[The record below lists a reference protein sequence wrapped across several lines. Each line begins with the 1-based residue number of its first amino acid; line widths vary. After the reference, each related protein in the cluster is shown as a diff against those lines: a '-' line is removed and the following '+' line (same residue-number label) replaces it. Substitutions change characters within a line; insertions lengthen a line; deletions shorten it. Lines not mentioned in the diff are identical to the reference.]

1 MNWWL
6 FFIFDPYPIFS
17 MSSFRSG
24 FSVLPPVV
32 KNLLIINGLCFLA
45 NIVFEMR
52 FNISLN
58 QTLGLYYPESTYF
71 KPYQLLTH
79 VFMHGSFM
87 HLFFNMFS
95 LWMFGNVLE
104 NYWGPKRFFIYYF
117 VTAFG
122 AAALHLGLNGYEIY
136 TIKSAIASYASD
148 PTIDG
153 FIRLL
158 DKDATLAHNPAVLD
172 FINQWQVDPTNTQY
186 IQGSMEITDALVQ
199 RKLNVPTVGASGA
212 VFGLLLA
219 FGMLFPNTEL
229 MMLFI
234 PFPIKAKYFVIF
246 YGAIELYQGFAN
258 NPTDNVA
265 HFAHLGGMLF
275 GFILIKFWNKTNRN
289 SFY

>member
-1 MNWWL
+1 
-6 FFIFDPYPIFS
+6 

-24 FSVLPPVV
+24 FSSFPPVV
-32 KNLLIINGLCFLA
+32 KNLLIINALCFLI
-45 NIVFEMR
+45 NIVFETR

-58 QTLGLYYPESTYF
+58 ETLGLYYPTSTHF
-71 KPYQLLTH
+71 KPYQLLSH

-117 VTAFG
+117 ATAFG
-122 AAALHLGLNGYEIY
+122 AAALLLGVNGYEIHGIQVAIDQY
-136 TIKSAIASYASD
+136 TQNPNLDA
-148 PTIDG
+148 
-153 FIRLL
+153 FVRLL
-158 DKDATLAHNPAVLD
+158 DKDAGLASNSYVND
-172 FINQWQVDPTNTQY
+172 FINQWQTQPNSPQY
-186 IQGSMEITDALVQ
+186 AQGSVEIADAILQ

-229 MMLFI
+229 MMIFLPI
-234 PFPIKAKYFVIF
+234 PIKAKYFVIF

-258 NPTDNVA
+258 NPADNVA

-275 GFILIKFWNKTNRN
+275 GFILIKYWNKHNRN
-289 SFY
+289 TFY

>member
-1 MNWWL
+1 
-6 FFIFDPYPIFS
+6 

-32 KNLLIINGLCFLA
+32 KNLLIINGLCFVAGL
-45 NIVFEMR
+45 ILETR
-52 FNISLN
+52 FNFSLN
-58 QTLGLYYPESTYF
+58 EAAGLYYPESKLF
-71 KPYQLLTH
+71 KPFQLITH
-79 VFMHGSFM
+79 VFMHGSIM

-122 AAALHLGLNGYEIY
+122 AAALHLGVNGIEVNQ
-136 TIKSAIASYASD
+136 IKNAIASYSAD
-148 PTIDG
+148 PTIDH
-153 FIRLL
+153 FVRLM
-158 DKDATLAHNPAVLD
+158 DMDAGLARNAYVTQFLNEWQAQPANPQ
-172 FINQWQVDPTNTQY
+172 FT
-186 IQGSMEITDALVQ
+186 QGSMEIADALLQ

-229 MMLFI
+229 FLMFI
-234 PFPIKAKYFVIF
+234 PIPVKAKYFVIF
-246 YGAIELYQGFAN
+246 YGAFELYQGIAN
-258 NPTDNVA
+258 NPADNVA

-275 GFILIKFWNKTNRN
+275 GFILIKYWNKTNRN

>member
-1 MNWWL
+1 
-6 FFIFDPYPIFS
+6 

-32 KNLLIINGLCFLA
+32 KNLLIINALCFLI
-45 NIVFEMR
+45 NLVFQSR
-52 FNISLN
+52 FNIDLN
-58 QTLGLYYPESTYF
+58 EKFGLYYPESTHF
-71 KPYQLLTH
+71 RPFQLITH

-122 AAALHLGLNGYEIY
+122 AAALHLGVNGLEINS
-136 TIKSAIASYASD
+136 IKEAIDAYSAN
-148 PTIDG
+148 PNIDS
-153 FIRLL
+153 FVRLL
-158 DKDATLAHNPAVLD
+158 DRDAALAHNDYVMSIMDQWQHQPDNPQLTQASIEIADAVL
-172 FINQWQVDPTNTQY
+172 
-186 IQGSMEITDALVQ
+186 Q
-199 RKLNVPTVGASGA
+199 RKLDVPTVGASGA

-229 MMLFI
+229 LMLFI

-258 NPTDNVA
+258 NPADNVA

-275 GFILIKFWNKTNRN
+275 GFILIKYWNKTNRN
-289 SFY
+289 TFY

>member
-1 MNWWL
+1 
-6 FFIFDPYPIFS
+6 

-24 FSVLPPVV
+24 FSILPVVV

-45 NIVFEMR
+45 NIVVEAR
-52 FNISLN
+52 FNYSLN
-58 QTLGLYYPESTYF
+58 ETLGLYFPESSHF
-71 KPYQLLTH
+71 RPYQLITH

-122 AAALHLGLNGYEIY
+122 AAALLLGVNGFEIY
-136 TIKSAIASYASD
+136 SLKSAISGYASD
-148 PTIDG
+148 PNVDA
-153 FIRLL
+153 FIRLI
-158 DKDATLAHNPAVLD
+158 DKDAALAHSSVVNEFV
-172 FINQWQVDPTNTQY
+172 NQWQAQPQNPQFA
-186 IQGSMEITDALVQ
+186 QSSLEIADAMVQ

-229 MMLFI
+229 MMIFLPI
-234 PFPIKAKYFVIF
+234 PIKAKYFVIG
-246 YGAIELYQGFAN
+246 YGAIELYQGIAN
-258 NPTDNVA
+258 NPADNVA

-275 GFILIKFWNKTNRN
+275 GFILIKIWNKTNRN

>member
-1 MNWWL
+1 
-6 FFIFDPYPIFS
+6 

-45 NIVFEMR
+45 GLVLKAR
-52 FNISLN
+52 FDFNLN
-58 QTLGLYYPESTYF
+58 QFAGLYYPESSQF
-71 KPYQLLTH
+71 KPFQLISH

-122 AAALHLGLNGYEIY
+122 AAALHLGVNAIEIES
-136 TIKSAIASYASD
+136 IKSAIATYTAEPSLEAFIQLLQKD
-148 PTIDG
+148 PG
-153 FIRLL
+153 LSSNNYVHQFM
-158 DKDATLAHNPAVLD
+158 A
-172 FINQWQVDPTNTQY
+172 QWQAQPANTEY
-186 IQGSMEITDALVQ
+186 LQGSVEIADAMLQ
-199 RKLNVPTVGASGA
+199 RKLNIPTVGASGA

-229 MMLFI
+229 LLLFLPI
-234 PFPIKAKYFVIF
+234 PIKAKYFVII

-275 GFILIKFWNKTNRN
+275 GFFLIKYWNKNNRN